1 MTTPDAASAGHDP
14 VSRHEKVEVWREGVT
29 MALYIS
35 LSQVAVMTALPGQQ
49 SSADRS
55 LAWLVAVTSLGLVL
69 AHQVAFRMSSKLF
82 AEGSRLGTTDLRLLR
97 AQAVGGLSVTVVAVV
112 PILIFGSVAYVA
124 SIALLLLFILIV
136 GYLVARTV
144 PVSRLRSLAYVGGV
158 AVVVIGVLV
167 VKSLVGH

>member
-1 MTTPDAASAGHDP
+1 MTPSDPSSAANDP
-14 VSRHEKVEVWREGVT
+14 AARHEKVEVWREGVT

-49 SSADRS
+49 SSTDRS
-55 LAWLVAVTSLGLVL
+55 LAWLVALTSVGLVL

-82 AEGSRLGTTDLRLLR
+82 AEGSRLGTTDHRLLR
-97 AQAVGGLSVTVVAVV
+97 AQAVGGLSVTVVAVL
-112 PILIFGSVAYVA
+112 PILVFGSAAYIA

-144 PVSRLRSLAYVGGV
+144 PLSRIRSLAYVAGV